1 MTKEGWLQFRDWF
14 FAEEPCS
21 FLGLRLWELD
31 KNSLSA
37 EAVSR
42 IFSPAFRL
50 AIRGISWA

>member
-1 MTKEGWLQFRDWF
+1 MTKEGWLEFRGWF

-37 EAVSR
+37 EAVSH
-42 IFSPAFRL
+42 SC
-50 AIRGISWA
+50 